1 MSTTEIGSKIDSRL
15 NLGDKEK
22 ICKIVLEIIRQNK
35 RSFALLSLKVNK
47 FSRIFWHWKKKWLKL
62 QYFDLAAKHM
72 RQNTQLKKV
81 RLNIDK
87 KIFQSFSNSTF
98 KRGISNKVKT
108 VYALYKIKVVNNRV
122 TQFTYVQEN
131 CLY

>member
-1 MSTTEIGSKIDSRL
+1 M
-15 NLGDKEK
+15 
-22 ICKIVLEIIRQNK
+22 
-35 RSFALLSLKVNK
+35 
-47 FSRIFWHWKKKWLKL
+47 

-131 CLY
+131 CLYQKGAKNRLNYLSLFNND